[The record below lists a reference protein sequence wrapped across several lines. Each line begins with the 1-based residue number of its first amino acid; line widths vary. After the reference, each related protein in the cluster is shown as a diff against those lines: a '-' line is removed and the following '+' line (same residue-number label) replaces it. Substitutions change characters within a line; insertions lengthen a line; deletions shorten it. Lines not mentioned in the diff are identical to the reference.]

1 MKIIKSLVFV
11 IVATFIFSGCNED
24 EDPIVFQEIAP
35 PTEVTANFNVTQDD
49 TGLVTI
55 TPSGV
60 SVSSFQIYFGDV
72 ENEEPTII
80 LPGGTAEHIYSEG
93 TYTVKVVGVGTT
105 GLISE
110 FLQEVTVS
118 FRAPENLLVTI
129 DQSVI
134 NPAIITVG
142 ASADFATLFD
152 VYFGDVVDETPTI
165 IMPGETVEHT
175 YQSPGDY
182 TVRVIARGGGIAT
195 IESTQVVTVPIAND
209 PIVLPITFDS
219 PTVNYQFVTF
229 NGASFEVLDNPE
241 LSGVNSQ
248 ASKVGAITNAG
259 VNFEGGSFNLG
270 TPVDFSGTNKT
281 ITMKFWSNVTVPILL
296 KFEGGVSGERQNEVV
311 ANHGGTGWEEL
322 SFDFATDATK
332 SFIDGSQGVGEP
344 FVPTG
349 QYATMVI
356 FVDGPGT
363 TSGTFYI
370 DDIEQPGGEQTLL
383 ELPITFDS
391 SLVTYDF
398 GTFNGASYEVLDNP
412 DLSGVNS
419 QASKV
424 GAITNAGV
432 NFEGGAFNLETPVDF
447 GGTNKTITIKFWAN
461 VAVPILLKFEG
472 GVSGERQ
479 NEVIANH
486 GGTGWEE
493 LSFDFATDATKSFI
507 DGSQGV
513 GEPFVPTGQY
523 TTMVIF
529 VDGPGTT
536 SGVFYIDD
544 LKQID

>member
-93 TYTVKVVGVGTT
+93 TYTVKIVGVGTT

-110 FLQEVTVS
+110 FLQEVIVS

-523 TTMVIF
+523 ATMVIF

>member
-241 LSGVNSQ
+241 PSGVNSQ

-412 DLSGVNS
+412 DLSGVNN

-479 NEVIANH
+479 NEVTANH

-493 LSFDFATDATKSFI
+493 LSFNFATDATKSFI

-523 TTMVIF
+523 ATMVIF

>member
-523 TTMVIF
+523 ATMVIF

>member
-93 TYTVKVVGVGTT
+93 TYTVKIVGVGTT

-110 FLQEVTVS
+110 FLQEVIVS

-259 VNFEGGSFNLG
+259 VNFEEGSFNLG

>member
-93 TYTVKVVGVGTT
+93 TYTVKIVGVGTT

-110 FLQEVTVS
+110 FLQEVIVS